1 MENDRKFSQESPNL
15 ALIQVPTNWDD
26 IKKRH
31 VETLYPFSLL
41 YLASHLKK
49 NNIRSQVIDCL
60 AAKFDLQ
67 DLGKRLK
74 KLNPDIIG
82 FTSTT
87 VNRFNTLNSVR
98 YIKKILP
105 NAKIILG
112 GRHFSYVREE
122 TLHKVPEVDFVVSGE
137 GEITLLE
144 LVKCIRSNGRFD
156 KIKGITFRNEGNIIR
171 NQPRQVHGKID
182 DFDLLPEG
190 DMDIIGK
197 YNFFIPMRHFRY
209 NSIPILVG
217 RGCPNKCTFCVQR
230 TDTYRVRGIDS
241 VMREIDRKYNQTG
254 NKFINFIDPA
264 LTIRRKFVYELCQA
278 LDDYP
283 VNFKWYCEGR
293 ADTPVETIKRMSR
306 SGCIALDFG
315 LESGSLKVLKA
326 IQKGIKLDQA
336 QSFAKLCHS
345 LNIKNLVFT
354 MVSMPEETEKDAQ
367 MTLDF
372 LKIISPYVHTY
383 VNAVMQI
390 FVGTKLEI
398 QAREKGILPK
408 SFSWFDEG
416 FMQPIK
422 EFGPSTIPIYYEHLT
437 PDYIMAW
444 QKEFQRIR
452 DKYASDYRY
461 EVKTKI
467 GLTLFDWRH
476 ENLKDKMIRIK
487 RAAEMARNKLF

>member
-1 MENDRKFSQESPNL
+1 MKMESDRELSQESPNL

-41 YLASHLKK
+41 YLASYLKK

-67 DLGKRLK
+67 YLGKHLK
-74 KLNPDIIG
+74 RLNPDIIG

-98 YIKKILP
+98 YVKKILP

-112 GRHFSYVREE
+112 GRHFSYVPEE
-122 TLHKVPEVDFVVSGE
+122 TLRKVPEVDFVVSGE

-144 LVKCIRSNGRFD
+144 LVKCIRSNGQFD
-156 KIKGITFRNEGNIIR
+156 KIKGITFRNEGNIVR
-171 NQPRQVHGKID
+171 NQPRPVHGKID
-182 DFDLLPEG
+182 DFDLLPEE

-217 RGCPNKCTFCVQR
+217 RGCPNKCIFCVQR
-230 TDTYRVRGIDS
+230 TDTYRIRSIDS

-254 NKFINFIDPA
+254 NKFISFIDPA

-283 VNFKWYCEGR
+283 VDFKWYCEGR

-315 LESGSLKVLKA
+315 LESGSPKVLKA
-326 IQKGIKLDQA
+326 IQKGIKLDQV

-372 LKIISPYVHTY
+372 LKIISPYVLLSCRY
-383 VNAVMQI
+383 L
-390 FVGTKLEI
+390 LE
-398 QAREKGILPK
+398 QNWKFKQEKKGYCQNLFLG
-408 SFSWFDEG
+408 S
-416 FMQPIK
+416 
-422 EFGPSTIPIYYEHLT
+422 
-437 PDYIMAW
+437 
-444 QKEFQRIR
+444 
-452 DKYASDYRY
+452 
-461 EVKTKI
+461 TKI
-467 GLTLFDWRH
+467 LH
-476 ENLKDKMIRIK
+476 SQ
-487 RAAEMARNKLF
+487 